1 MVVSLT
7 GETDAAAGFI
17 YLLRPRCHRK
27 PFRFAARFPMPT
39 TPEQPDFARC
49 KFLVFCC
56 LQHTKSGVH
65 IVNSAVHAAAEKCLS
80 SVGQPLSSS
89 HHATSWRRKRYN
101 TLDFLSWLKAKSC
114 KSRVPTGML
123 LAPIGNPEP
132 RDASRLPA
140 RSVFQNAS
148 HFEVSTGDPPPSGH
162 PHIFLENGT
171 QTVKMQFGT
180 IPQKIQNR
188 CNLHPCRDENC
199 NGFLRVPHSYSYAR
213 MCPAFSFHL
222 LHPIAHANVGLDIL
236 RRAGCCLQLFSQC
249 CHKHTKGTNIIFP
262 TASPHIL

>member
-39 TPEQPDFARC
+39 TPEQPDFAHC

-56 LQHTKSGVH
+56 LQPTKSAC
-65 IVNSAVHAAAEKCLS
+65 SAAAGKCLS

-101 TLDFLSWLKAKSC
+101 TLDFLSWLTANSC

-132 RDASRLPA
+132 RDCIPLD
-140 RSVFQNAS
+140 
-148 HFEVSTGDPPPSGH
+148 T
-162 PHIFLENGT
+162 HIFSS
-171 QTVKMQFGT
+171 KM
-180 IPQKIQNR
+180 
-188 CNLHPCRDENC
+188 
-199 NGFLRVPHSYSYAR
+199 VPK
-213 MCPAFSFHL
+213 L
-222 LHPIAHANVGLDIL
+222 
-236 RRAGCCLQLFSQC
+236 
-249 CHKHTKGTNIIFP
+249 
-262 TASPHIL
+262 

>member
-39 TPEQPDFARC
+39 TPEQPDFAHC

-56 LQHTKSGVH
+56 LQPTKSAC
-65 IVNSAVHAAAEKCLS
+65 SAAAGKCLS

-132 RDASRLPA
+132 RDCIPLD
-140 RSVFQNAS
+140 
-148 HFEVSTGDPPPSGH
+148 T
-162 PHIFLENGT
+162 HIFSS
-171 QTVKMQFGT
+171 KM
-180 IPQKIQNR
+180 
-188 CNLHPCRDENC
+188 
-199 NGFLRVPHSYSYAR
+199 VPK
-213 MCPAFSFHL
+213 L
-222 LHPIAHANVGLDIL
+222 
-236 RRAGCCLQLFSQC
+236 
-249 CHKHTKGTNIIFP
+249 
-262 TASPHIL
+262 